1 MTVSHIHT
9 YIYIFCFLVKVSLF
23 DEKTKGI
30 YNIYIQ
36 ICNVFEYACT
46 YIYIYIYTYI
56 YIYIYIYIFIYL
68 YIYIY
73 IYIYINNS
81 LFHFLP
87 DLSKHGV

>member
-9 YIYIFCFLVKVSLF
+9 CIYIYIFCFPVKVSLF

-30 YNIYIQ
+30 YNIYTFKFAAFL
-36 ICNVFEYACT
+36 NTRVH
-46 YIYIYIYTYI
+46 IYIYLS
-56 YIYIYIYIFIYL
+56 IYL
-68 YIYIY
+68 
-73 IYIYINNS
+73 YINNS